1 MNLDA
6 EAADSRGLLLR
17 CDLFGAPVRVGAMVE
32 IRDDVRD
39 ASVEEAFL
47 GHRGVVTG
55 LYYDD
60 PRAQLPGSP
69 LVVVRVAEL
78 GEELFFASELRAV
91 RPAVDD
97 FGAERQ
103 IQ

>member
-6 EAADSRGLLLR
+6 ADPQGLLLR
-17 CDLFGAPVRVGAMVE
+17 YDLFGAPVRVGAVVD
-32 IRDDVRD
+32 IREDVKD
-39 ASVEEAFL
+39 ASVDEAFL
-47 GHRGVVTG
+47 GRRGVVTG

-60 PRAQLPGSP
+60 PRAQLPLSP
-69 LVVVRVAEL
+69 LVVVQVAGL

-91 RPAVDD
+91 RPWVDA

-103 IQ
+103 VQ